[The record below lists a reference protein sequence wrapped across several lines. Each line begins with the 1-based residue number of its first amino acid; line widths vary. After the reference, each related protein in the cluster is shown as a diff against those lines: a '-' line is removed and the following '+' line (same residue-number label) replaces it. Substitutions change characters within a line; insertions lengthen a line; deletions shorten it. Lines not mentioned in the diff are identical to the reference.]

1 MKKQLSLE
9 TIEKWLRDADCDVR
23 QAAMTACQGREV
35 PLEFIEKGLRDA
47 DWRVRQAAMTACQ
60 GKDAISRTFEPPK
73 EVYKKCFGGVIVC
86 AHIPA
91 DAHIRGAEG
100 RKCRASKAE
109 IKRVIGNVCGE
120 PVGISKHDMKTLYY
134 EGDIVDIPDF
144 DLSLEECSTGFHFFC
159 SRIEAE
165 NY

>member
-9 TIEKWLRDADCDVR
+9 TIEKWLRDAD
-23 QAAMTACQGREV
+23 
-35 PLEFIEKGLRDA
+35 
-47 DWRVRQAAMTACQ
+47 WRVRQAAMNACP
-60 GKDAISRTFEPPK
+60 GREGAISRTFEPPK

-91 DAHIRGAEG
+91 DAHVRGMAG
-100 RKCRASKAE
+100 RKCRASKAL
-109 IKRVIGNVCGE
+109 IKKVIGNVCGE
-120 PVGISKHDMKTLYY
+120 AVGISKYDMKTLYY

-144 DLSLEECSTGFHFFC
+144 DLSCEACSTGFHFFC
-159 SRIEAE
+159 TREEAE

>member
-9 TIEKWLRDADCDVR
+9 AIEKWLRDMDCDVR
-23 QAAMTACQGREV
+23 RAAMNACQGQEV
-35 PLEFIEKGLRDA
+35 PLELIENGLRDT
-47 DWRVRQAAMTACQ
+47 DWRVRQAAMNACQ
-60 GKDAISRTFEPPK
+60 GKDVVSRTFEPPK

-109 IKRVIGNVCGE
+109 IKRVIGNVRGE
-120 PVGISKHDMKTLYY
+120 PVGISTYDMKTLYY
-134 EGDIVDIPDF
+134 EGDIVDIPNF
-144 DLSLEECSTGFHFFC
+144 DLSLEKCSTGFHFFC
-159 SRIEAE
+159 TREEAE
-165 NY
+165 KY